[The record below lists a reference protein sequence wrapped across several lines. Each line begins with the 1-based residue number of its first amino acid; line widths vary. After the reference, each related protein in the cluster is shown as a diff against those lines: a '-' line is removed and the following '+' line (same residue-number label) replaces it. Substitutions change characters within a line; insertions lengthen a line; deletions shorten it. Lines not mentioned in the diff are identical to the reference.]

1 MAPLSSMTF
10 RETITFRDVTAFR
23 DATVRD
29 SAWRIKR
36 A

>member
-1 MAPLSSMTF
+1 MTF